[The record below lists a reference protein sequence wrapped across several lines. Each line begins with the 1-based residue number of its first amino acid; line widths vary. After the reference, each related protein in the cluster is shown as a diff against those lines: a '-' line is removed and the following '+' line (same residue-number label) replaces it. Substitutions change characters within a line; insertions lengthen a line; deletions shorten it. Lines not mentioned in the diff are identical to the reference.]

1 MMGRKVK
8 MIKKPLTALF
18 AVVLVFVFARNMI
31 NQAKADE
38 YESFYK
44 EDGSLVNIFGAEDSG
59 IVIKDGEAEYYVV
72 PKDDGSPTFIYDDEL
87 IICTNTGCY

>member
-18 AVVLVFVFARNMI
+18 AVVLVFVFARNMV

>member
-1 MMGRKVK
+1 MGRKVK
-8 MIKKPLTALF
+8 MTKKPLTALF
-18 AVVLVFVFARNMI
+18 AVVLVFLFARNMI

-44 EDGSLVNIFGAEDSG
+44 EDGSLVNVFGAEDSG
-59 IVIKDGEAEYYVV
+59 IIINDGEVEYYVV
-72 PKDDGSPTFIYDDEL
+72 PKEDGSPTFIYDDEL

>member
-1 MMGRKVK
+1 

-18 AVVLVFVFARNMI
+18 AVVLVFLFTRNMI

-59 IVIKDGEAEYYVV
+59 IIVKDGEVEYYVV
-72 PKDDGSPTFIYDDEL
+72 PKEDGSPTFIYDDEL
-87 IICTNTGCY
+87 IVCTNTGCY

>member
-59 IVIKDGEAEYYVV
+59 IIVKDGEVEYYVV
-72 PKDDGSPTFIYDDEL
+72 PKEDGSPTFIYDDEL
-87 IICTNTGCY
+87 IVCTNTGCY

>member
-1 MMGRKVK
+1 

-18 AVVLVFVFARNMI
+18 AVVLVYVFARNMI

-44 EDGSLVNIFGAEDSG
+44 DDGSLVNVYGAENSG
-59 IVIKDGEAEYYVV
+59 IVVKDGEVEYYVV
-72 PKDDGSPTFIYDDEL
+72 PKEDGSPTFIYDDEL
-87 IICTNTGCY
+87 IVCTKTGCY